1 MKDTFSR
8 LIGAVLAVGLIG
20 GALGFIVGVFEMT
33 RGEGIQFTILGL
45 FAASLLYW
53 IVLRGP
59 LGRAIGSM
67 LEGEAVQ
74 DVGTLMRIEDV
85 EDQVQ
90 ALSLETQRLLEIEER
105 LEFTERLLAK
115 QSDPQAGEG

>member
-1 MKDTFSR
+1 MKDTLSR

-20 GALGFIVGVFEMT
+20 GALGFIVGVLEMT

-67 LEGEAVQ
+67 LEGEAAQ